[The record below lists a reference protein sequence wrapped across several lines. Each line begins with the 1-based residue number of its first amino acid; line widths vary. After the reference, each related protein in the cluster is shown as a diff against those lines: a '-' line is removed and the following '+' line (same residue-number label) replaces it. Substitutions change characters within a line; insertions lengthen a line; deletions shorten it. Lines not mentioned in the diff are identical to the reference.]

1 VLKRRKRKKGRPV
14 NKFRIVSF
22 LNILTL
28 TILFAL
34 QCILLPAC
42 GSEESQ
48 TDKKYKIV
56 GKKKA
61 AKKKS
66 AVKKIKVKTVSKE
79 KNTLEDYFYDAT
91 GKPDPF
97 VPLIT
102 EIEPPR
108 KPDEQF
114 TQRTPLTPLQKYSL
128 DELKLVAII
137 KSGERYSALF
147 EDLSEFGYIVKE
159 NTLIGNNEGV
169 IRKITYDKVIVEE
182 KAYNASGELEKTIRS
197 LKIQQQE

>member
-1 VLKRRKRKKGRPV
+1 M

-28 TILFAL
+28 TMLFAL

>member
-1 VLKRRKRKKGRPV
+1 MH
-14 NKFRIVSF
+14 KFRILSF
-22 LNILTL
+22 LHILSL
-28 TILFAL
+28 TMLFAL

-42 GSEESQ
+42 GSDEPK
-48 TDKKYKIV
+48 TDQKNKIV
-56 GKKKA
+56 KKKKA
-61 AKKKS
+61 AKKKVS
-66 AVKKIKVKTVSKE
+66 VKKIKEKPAPKE
-79 KNTLEDYFYDAT
+79 KNEYKDYFYDAT

-108 KPDEQF
+108 KPDEQLS
-114 TQRTPLTPLQKYSL
+114 TQKTPLTPLQKYGL

-159 NTLIGNNEGV
+159 NTLIGNNGGV

-182 KAYNASGELEKTIRS
+182 KAYNSSGELEKNIRS